1 MLQEITIDNR
11 YAITDKGTSDGT
23 QIKYFKDN
31 YWYKIDRYGGEGEA
45 EALASVILKLC
56 AYPSKKYV
64 TYHQIIING
73 RPGCM
78 SRNFMRRN
86 EQFVSLYRL
95 YRNVTGRD
103 LASVTQMMDY
113 DDAIEFVLDFVLTHT
128 AVDLRAYLADIF
140 ALDELILNDD
150 RHFNNLG
157 LIYNGTKFRPAP
169 IFDNGKSLFIGN
181 KKYDPDK
188 DIKENKKKA
197 FAKAFSG
204 SFELNRSYLEN
215 KATFK
220 PDIKAIQNYLSKKN
234 LDEDNI
240 YSRLAKLIAE

>member
-31 YWYKIDRYGGEGEA
+31 MWYKIDRYGGEGEA
-45 EALASVILKLC
+45 EALASVILKLS

-73 RPGCM
+73 LPGCM

-86 EQFVSLYRL
+86 EQFVTLYRL

-103 LASVTQMMDY
+103 LASVTQMMDFN
-113 DDAIEFVLDFVLTHT
+113 DAIEFVLDFVLTHT
-128 AVDLRAYLADIF
+128 AVDLRGYLADIF
-140 ALDELILNDD
+140 TLDELILNDD

-157 LIYNGTKFRPAP
+157 LLFDGEFFRPAP
-169 IFDNGKSLFIGN
+169 IFDNGKSLLVGHSQPLDEQPLN
-181 KKYDPDK
+181 EQP
-188 DIKENKKKA
+188 

-204 SFELNRSYLEN
+204 SFSLNRAYLQDYATLKLNRRAISTHLEEN
-215 KATFK
+215 QQTISPRA
-220 PDIKAIQNYLSKKN
+220 LSV
-234 LDEDNI
+234 LTETLLSD
-240 YSRLAKLIAE
+240 